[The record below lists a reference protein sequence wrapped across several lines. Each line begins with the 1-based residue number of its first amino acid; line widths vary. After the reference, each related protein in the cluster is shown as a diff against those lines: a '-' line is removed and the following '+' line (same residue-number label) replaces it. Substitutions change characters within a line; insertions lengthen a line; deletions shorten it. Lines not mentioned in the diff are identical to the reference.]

1 MKSNNELLG
10 NHIIQCINMNKDMV
24 TENLLGVN
32 IDKNFMP
39 SVANIVGTD
48 LTTYK
53 IIANNTFACNPMH
66 VGRDKKLPVSL
77 YKSKTPSIVSPA
89 YYTFKIANET
99 KLNPEYLMLLF
110 RQDKFD
116 RQCWFYTDSSVRGGL
131 SWEDFCRIEIP
142 VPPIEQQKKIVQT
155 YNTLTKRIE
164 LKKQINEKL
173 EAIAQ
178 AVYKHWFEDFE
189 FPITEEYAKI
199 INRPDLIGKPYKS
212 SGGEMIYS
220 EELDKYIPNGWE
232 LKGLDNIVEFHDYK
246 RIPLSSV
253 ERAGMEKKYP
263 YYGAASLIDY
273 VDNYIFDG
281 TYILLGEDG
290 TVVTDE
296 GKPVVQYVT
305 GKFWVNNHAHILTGY
320 NGFDNNSIYILLK
333 NIRITEYIT
342 GGVQAKLS
350 QTSLSNIKILYSNLT
365 LLSVF
370 NHYIMPL
377 FQKIIDNN
385 TEISLI
391 KQHLNLIIYKLNS

>member
-1 MKSNNELLG
+1 MKSNYRPLGMLIEPIDIRNTRQDINLLLG
-10 NHIIQCINMNKDMV
+10 
-24 TENLLGVN
+24 LS
-32 IDKNFMP
+32 IDKCFID
-39 SVANIVGTD
+39 SVANTIGTD

-53 IIANNTFACNPMH
+53 IIKQNQFA
-66 VGRDKKLPVSL
+66 VSL
-77 YKSKTPSIVSPA
+77 MQVSRDEKVPVACLIDYTEAIMSPA
-89 YYTFKIANET
+89 YIIFQIKNVNEII
-99 KLNPEYLMLLF
+99 PEYLDICF
-110 RQDKFD
+110 KRSEFD
-116 RQCWFYTDSSVRGGL
+116 REASFIAVGGVRG
-131 SWEDFCRIEIP
+131 SMPWEDFCRIEIP